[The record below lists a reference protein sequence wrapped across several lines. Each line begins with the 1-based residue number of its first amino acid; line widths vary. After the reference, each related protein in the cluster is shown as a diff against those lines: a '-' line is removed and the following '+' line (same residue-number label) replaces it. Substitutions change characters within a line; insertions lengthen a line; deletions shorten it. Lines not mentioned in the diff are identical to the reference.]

1 MNTPSKKI
9 LVAPLNWG
17 LGHAS
22 RCVPIINELL
32 NHNYEPLLASDG
44 DSLALLQE
52 EFPKLECVEL
62 PSYKIS
68 YPSQGSF
75 HWHFLKQLPHIAK
88 TMLKERRFIK
98 KLVKDEQIKGII
110 SDNRFGVWH
119 QDIPSVYIT
128 HQLTV
133 LSGFSTFISSFL
145 HRLIIHQF
153 DECWIPDTQNG
164 QYAGELSNPKNLKI
178 KLNYLGILSRF
189 SQIDTTQKYDL
200 TVVLSGP
207 EPSRTHLEKIL
218 IEQLKNYQGAICF
231 VRGLPLET
239 TTLNPIEGIRF
250 YNYLTARELNLLL
263 SQSKLV
269 LARSGYST
277 LMDVAVLG
285 KKVFFI
291 PTPGQTEQE
300 YLAQFHQQKRNATY
314 CNQEE
319 FTLEKLLEMED
330 VEGFS
335 PQKTYIPSNLFDVF
349 K

>member
-1 MNTPSKKI
+1 MKQNFE
-9 LVAPLNWG
+9 
-17 LGHAS
+17 
-22 RCVPIINELL
+22 PII
-32 NHNYEPLLASDG
+32 ASDG
-44 DSLALLQE
+44 AALELLRK
-52 EFPKLECVEL
+52 EFPKLKAIEL
-62 PSYKIS
+62 PSYNIS
-68 YPSQGSF
+68 YPKKGSL
-75 HWHFLKQLPHIAK
+75 HGHFVKQLPHFIK
-88 TMLKERRFIK
+88 TYLKERQHLKAI
-98 KLVKDEQIKGII
+98 VAQEQLEGII

-133 LSGFSTFISSFL
+133 LSGFTTYMSTYL
-145 HRLIIHQF
+145 HRFIIHKF
-153 DECWIPDTQNG
+153 DECWVPDDENQT
-164 QYAGELSNPKNLKI
+164 YS
-178 KLNYLGILSRF
+178 GILSRTENLKTKVKHLGVISRF
-189 SQIDTTQKYDL
+189 TNLQTSPTYDL
-200 TVVLSGP
+200 TIVLSGP
-207 EPSRTHLEKIL
+207 EPSRTQLEKIL

-231 VRGLPLET
+231 VRGLPLEIA
-239 TTLNPIEGIRF
+239 TLNPIEGIRF

-314 CNQEE
+314 CNQDE
-319 FTLEKLLEMED
+319 FTLEKLFEMD
-330 VEGFS
+330 DIKGFS
-335 PQKTYIPSNLFDVF
+335 PQKTHIPSNLFDVF